1 MAGLAAGV
9 AFATIPDSG
18 GVIHGCMANSS
29 GVFGPAKGT
38 VRIIDSATDKCQANE
53 TAVQWSQT
61 GPAGQA
67 GAQGAAGPQGATGP
81 QGPKGDPGAQAPVA
95 CPPLAAPASPGATIG
110 IFGKIAGAPGES
122 IVEGHINEISV
133 TSFTGGLVNDS
144 CGKGGGKPA
153 FAPVTFGHKFD
164 TASPPLALDAAS
176 AAIVP
181 DATFTI
187 LSNGTSHDYVTIA
200 LSNVLVTGVQTVA
213 NADAL
218 HELVTLNYTR
228 IKMAYQTF
236 KTDGTPGTPATF
248 CWDQVAA
255 AAC

>member
-1 MAGLAAGV
+1 V
-9 AFATIPDSG
+9 
-18 GVIHGCMANSS
+18 
-29 GVFGPAKGT
+29 
-38 VRIIDSATDKCQANE
+38 
-53 TAVQWSQT
+53 
-61 GPAGQA
+61 
-67 GAQGAAGPQGATGP
+67 
-81 QGPKGDPGAQAPVA
+81 
-95 CPPLAAPASPGATIG
+95 G

-122 IVEGHINEISV
+122 TVAGHINEIAV

-181 DATFTI
+181 DATFTF
-187 LSNGTSHDYVTIA
+187 LSNGATSHDFLTIA

-213 NADAL
+213 NADVL

-228 IKMAYQTF
+228 IKMSYLTQKA
-236 KTDGTPGTPATF
+236 DGTAGTPVTF